1 MGKLIAIVVAFG
13 VLIGLALP
21 TGKPIAAPATAT
33 GAAKEVVLT
42 RGSTGH
48 FFTDATINDRG
59 SVEFMVDTGAS
70 FVALTVEDARR
81 LGVDIDPA
89 NFDVIAEGASGPVR
103 GEIVTLKSVE
113 VGGIRA
119 ENVRAMVLEGSRL
132 SLLGQS
138 FLARVD
144 QVNMA
149 GDYLSLHDAG

>member
-1 MGKLIAIVVAFG
+1 M
-13 VLIGLALP
+13 
-21 TGKPIAAPATAT
+21 
-33 GAAKEVVLT
+33 
-42 RGSTGH
+42 
-48 FFTDATINDRG
+48 
-59 SVEFMVDTGAS
+59 
-70 FVALTVEDARR
+70 
-81 LGVDIDPA
+81 
-89 NFDVIAEGASGPVR
+89 R

>member
-70 FVALTVEDARR
+70 FVALTVETPGGSGSTSIRPISTSLQKA
-81 LGVDIDPA
+81 PA
-89 NFDVIAEGASGPVR
+89 VR
-103 GEIVTLKSVE
+103 CAGRS
-113 VGGIRA
+113 
-119 ENVRAMVLEGSRL
+119 SR
-132 SLLGQS
+132 
-138 FLARVD
+138 
-144 QVNMA
+144 
-149 GDYLSLHDAG
+149 